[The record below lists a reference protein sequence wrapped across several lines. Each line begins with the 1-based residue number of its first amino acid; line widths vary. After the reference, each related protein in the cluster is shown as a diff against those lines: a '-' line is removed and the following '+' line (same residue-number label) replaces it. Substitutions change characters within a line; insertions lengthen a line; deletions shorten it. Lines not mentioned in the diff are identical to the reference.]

1 MHQTVTADNKD
12 HDTVPA
18 SILCDVHHGQLE
30 TEVSAAQSRRILL
43 KIDSVVLPLIVV
55 SMTLAFLDKNGL
67 AYAAVYGLET
77 DTHLVGQQ
85 YSWLGSIFYFG
96 YLAMEFPNLWL
107 ITKFPTG
114 KYMGGCLMAWGACL
128 CLLAVC
134 RNFAGL
140 AVIRLLLG
148 IFEAALLPCLLLV
161 NSKWYRRNEQPLRTA
176 LWYNTFAGV
185 FGGILSY
192 AIGHIKGDLP
202 TWKYIFIIYG
212 AVTILVGC
220 LVIFALPDSPAT
232 AWFLS
237 AEEKKIALLRV
248 SENQTGLGT
257 HKDMKLGQIL
267 EALTDPRYYILMTFV
282 IAQSITNAGITNFN
296 PLIISGYGFS
306 QAKTTLLATP
316 QAAVAMV
323 AQALFTT
330 LTFFVPNIRCLLWVI
345 SSLIAMAGAIVVHV
359 VDPTTQRN
367 ASLAGVYIMGFYNVP
382 WVLALSLQTS
392 NTSGTTK
399 KSFVSISV
407 AIFYAVGNIIGP
419 QFFLED
425 QAPRY
430 PLGIG
435 AMLCCFA
442 IMTATGILYF
452 ISCFTS
458 NKRRD
463 RIHGRISDQPGME
476 VAGIEADLDDST
488 DHENNKF
495 RYSY

>member
-1 MHQTVTADNKD
+1 MHQTANV
-12 HDTVPA
+12 DTKGSATDPV
-18 SILCDVHHGQLE
+18 SILCDMRDGE
-30 TEVSAAQSRRILL
+30 FEPEVSAAKSRRVLM
-43 KIDSVVLPLIVV
+43 KIDAVVMPLIVI

-67 AYAAVYGLET
+67 AYAAVYGLKT
-77 DTHLVGQQ
+77 DTNLVGQQ

-114 KYMGGCLMAWGACL
+114 KYIGGCLVAWGACL
-128 CLLAVC
+128 CLLAAC
-134 RNFAGL
+134 HNFAGL
-140 AVIRLLLG
+140 AAIRFLLG
-148 IFEAALLPCLLLV
+148 VFEAALLPCLLLV

-176 LWYNTFAGV
+176 FWYNTFAGV

-212 AVTILVGC
+212 AVTILVGS
-220 LVIFALPDSPAT
+220 LVIFALPDGPAT

-248 SENQTGLGT
+248 AENQTGLGS
-257 HKDMKLGQIL
+257 HKDMKLSQIL
-267 EALTDPRYYILMTFV
+267 DALTDPRYYILMTFA

-323 AQALFTT
+323 AQAVFTT
-330 LTFFVPNIRCLLWVI
+330 IAFFVPNIRCLLWVI
-345 SSLIAMAGAIVVHV
+345 SSLIAMAGAIVVHLM
-359 VDPTTQRN
+359 DPTTQRN
-367 ASLAGVYIMGFYNVP
+367 ASLAGIYIMGFYNVP

-407 AIFYAVGNIIGP
+407 AVFYAVGNIIGP
-419 QFFLED
+419 QFFRND
-425 QAPRY
+425 QAPHY

-442 IMTATGILYF
+442 IMTVTGILYF
-452 ISCFTS
+452 VSCLIS
-458 NKRRD
+458 NKHRD
-463 RIHGRISDQPGME
+463 RVHGQVSERPGME
-476 VAGIEADLDDST
+476 GIEADLDDST
-488 DHENNKF
+488 DRENNRF
-495 RYSY
+495 RYAY